1 MHEMSLV
8 RNILALVKE
17 EAEAAHASR
26 ITAVHLVVGEGRDIV
41 EDLLQSM
48 FRFLARGTVA
58 EDAAV
63 IVHHVPYKVRCNQCR
78 TEFHLEIMR
87 PEKWACPNCN
97 AYKDYTLV
105 QAVKKPRGGVG
116 GAEAPS
122 TFIRIRR
129 LCRLKVGFSLEKPS
143 RFATAV
149 FIYENSALLG
159 C

>member
-63 IVHHVPYKVRCNQCR
+63 IVHHVPYKVRCNQRR

-105 QAVKKPRGGVG
+105 SGREFYISRIEAQRQASD
-116 GAEAPS
+116 S
-122 TFIRIRR
+122 TQKDGIP
-129 LCRLKVGFSLEKPS
+129 E
-143 RFATAV
+143 
-149 FIYENSALLG
+149 
-159 C
+159 

>member
-105 QAVKKPRGGVG
+105 SGREFYISRIETQRQASD
-116 GAEAPS
+116 S
-122 TFIRIRR
+122 TQKDGI
-129 LCRLKVGFSLEKPS
+129 CRHY
-143 RFATAV
+143 ATTP
-149 FIYENSALLG
+149 G

>member
-41 EDLLQSM
+41 EDLVQSM

-105 QAVKKPRGGVG
+105 SGREFYISRI
-116 GAEAPS
+116 EAQRQVSDSMQKDGIP
-122 TFIRIRR
+122 
-129 LCRLKVGFSLEKPS
+129 E
-143 RFATAV
+143 
-149 FIYENSALLG
+149 
-159 C
+159 

>member
-41 EDLLQSM
+41 EDLVQSM

-105 QAVKKPRGGVG
+105 SGREFYISRIEAQRQASDSMQKDGIP
-116 GAEAPS
+116 E
-122 TFIRIRR
+122 
-129 LCRLKVGFSLEKPS
+129 
-143 RFATAV
+143 
-149 FIYENSALLG
+149 
-159 C
+159 

>member
-105 QAVKKPRGGVG
+105 SGREFYISRIEAQRQASD
-116 GAEAPS
+116 S
-122 TFIRIRR
+122 TQKDGI
-129 LCRLKVGFSLEKPS
+129 CRHY
-143 RFATAV
+143 ATMP
-149 FIYENSALLG
+149 G